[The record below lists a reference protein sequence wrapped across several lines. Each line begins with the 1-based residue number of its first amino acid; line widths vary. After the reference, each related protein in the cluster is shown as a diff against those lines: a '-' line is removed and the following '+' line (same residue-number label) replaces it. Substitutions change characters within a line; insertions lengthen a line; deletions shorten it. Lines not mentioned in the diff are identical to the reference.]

1 MTNKGDKVCAQLQEC
16 NAVTE
21 GAGPAGKCAL
31 LVDDH
36 ALFRAGLA
44 MLLATHPLLGELLQ
58 AGSIAEARAIQ
69 REDLALIIL
78 DVCLPGLNGLEGITL
93 LRRQFPSAAILI
105 LSGNDDFSWRSQARD
120 KGADGF
126 LSKAADADQIT
137 AAVNTLLSGEQN
149 WNDPANSAGP
159 PSAPSLTA
167 RQVEVL
173 CLLAEG
179 KSNKAIARELDMAEN
194 TVRVHVSA
202 ILASLG
208 VSSRTEAAV
217 AARVKSIIR

>member
-1 MTNKGDKVCAQLQEC
+1 MSQHASG
-16 NAVTE
+16 
-21 GAGPAGKCAL
+21 AGKCAL

-44 MLLATHPLLGELLQ
+44 MLLATHPLLGELLE
-58 AGSIAEARAIQ
+58 AGSVAEARAIE
-69 REDLALIIL
+69 RGDVALIIL
-78 DVCLPGLNGLEGITL
+78 DVCLPGLNGLEGIAL
-93 LRRQFPSAAILI
+93 LRRQFPAAVVLI
-105 LSGNDDFSWRSQARD
+105 LSGNDDLNWRSQARD

-126 LSKAADADQIT
+126 LSKAADADQI
-137 AAVNTLLSGEQN
+137 AEAINMLLRGDNN
-149 WNDPANSAGP
+149 WNDAANQ
-159 PSAPSLTA
+159 PSAASLPVLTN
-167 RQVEVL
+167 RQLEVL

-202 ILASLG
+202 ILAGLG

-217 AARVKSIIR
+217 AARLRGMIR